1 MKVFK
6 HNHVL
11 KLNLNIYQNEK
22 IPEKFKFKRSLKIIF
37 QVKSNEYQYY
47 CSQNKANHYRG

>member
-6 HNHVL
+6 HNNVL

-22 IPEKFKFKRSLKIIF
+22 IPENFKFKQSIKIIF
-37 QVKSNEYQYY
+37 LIKPIEYQHY
-47 CSQNKANHYRG
+47 CSQNKANHYRA

>member
-37 QVKSNEYQYY
+37 QVKSNEYPHYY
-47 CSQNKANHYRG
+47 SQNKANHYRA